1 MTLSALLLAS
11 RICFC
16 SEPQWAAVCTV
27 VYTEMSNAML
37 RYATPRHATPCHAMP
52 CHAMPCHAMLCY
64 ATHPDKSLLM
74 ASLTIS
80 GTTCVGL
87 TLNCFA
93 ILHTGR
99 AAWENAKDA
108 TVDTGRYLAGR
119 GSAVANGDNR
129 SAGMYTHCCLP
140 LQHSLTAPS
149 LCKQCNTCILCSC
162 LTWSMA

>member
-1 MTLSALLLAS
+1 MHCRLLLAYAFVLGRS
-11 RICFC
+11 GLLFALLSTLTCQMLC
-16 SEPQWAAVCTV
+16 
-27 VYTEMSNAML
+27 YAML
-37 RYATPRHATPCHAMP
+37 CHAMP
-52 CHAMPCHAMLCY
+52 RHAMPCHAMLCY
-64 ATHPDKSLLM
+64 ATLCYAMHPNKSLLTG
-74 ASLTIS
+74 SLTTS
-80 GTTCVGL
+80 GRFLVGQIPF
-87 TLNCFA
+87 CFA
-93 ILHTGR
+93 TLHTGR